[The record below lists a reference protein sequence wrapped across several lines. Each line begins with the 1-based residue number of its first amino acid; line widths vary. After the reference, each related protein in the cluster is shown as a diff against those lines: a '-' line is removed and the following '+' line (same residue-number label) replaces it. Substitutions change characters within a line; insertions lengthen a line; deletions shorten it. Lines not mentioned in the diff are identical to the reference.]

1 MRPKQHMASGAP
13 VSGLTR
19 RVRRAR
25 LHSCVRNHLCYNLT
39 MTTSNRFVC
48 GTCNRE
54 YLLDTRELRCGCG
67 GFLELRDWPAF
78 DPAAIDGTETGLWRY
93 RRLLPLDME
102 WQPVSLGEGGTPL
115 LPLTWAGRAFACK
128 MESLSPTGSFK
139 DRGAAVLVT
148 ALRGLGIQRTVEDS
162 SGNAGASLAAYA
174 ARAGIACEICVPNTA
189 AGPKL
194 AQMEAHGAEV
204 IQIKGKREYAAL
216 AAWAA
221 AAHGAYYASHVFSPF
236 FLAGTETLAYELWEQ
251 LGHQAPE
258 SIILPVGNGSLL
270 LGLYRGFGRL
280 CSAGLVTRLPRLV
293 AVQAAAC
300 APIYHA
306 FHAGQQTVEP
316 APRDP
321 TVASG
326 LAIAQ
331 PARGSE
337 ILAALRDTRG
347 TALCVAEEAILET
360 RDALA
365 RQGLYVEESSA
376 VGVAALQELVD
387 ISETVAGKTAVVILT
402 GHGLKTAAPA

>member
-1 MRPKQHMASGAP
+1 M
-13 VSGLTR
+13 
-19 RVRRAR
+19 
-25 LHSCVRNHLCYNLT
+25 
-39 MTTSNRFVC
+39 
-48 GTCNRE
+48 
-54 YLLDTRELRCGCG
+54 
-67 GFLELRDWPAF
+67 ELRDRPAF
-78 DPAAIDGTETGLWRY
+78 DPAAIDDGEAGLWRY
-93 RRLLPLDME
+93 RRMLPLNAE
-102 WQPVSLGEGGTPL
+102 WQPVTLGEGGTPL
-115 LPLTWAGRAFACK
+115 LPLTWAGHPFACK
-128 MESLSPTGSFK
+128 IEGLAPTGSFK

-148 ALRGLGIQRTVEDS
+148 ALSGLGIQRAVEDS

-194 AQMEAHGAEV
+194 AQMEAYGAEV

-236 FLAGTETLAYELWEQ
+236 FRAGIETLAYELWEQ
-251 LGHQAPE
+251 LGHHAPE
-258 SIILPVGNGSLL
+258 RVILPVGNGSLL

-280 CSAGLVTRLPRLV
+280 RDAGLVERLPRLV

-306 FHAGQQTVEP
+306 FHAGQLAVQP

-337 ILAALRDTRG
+337 ILAALRETRG
-347 TALCVAEEAILET
+347 TALCVSEEAILET

-365 RQGLYVEESSA
+365 KRGFYVEETSA
-376 VGVAALQELVD
+376 VAVAALQELVD
-387 ISETVAGKTAVVILT
+387 ISAAAGGETSVVILT
-402 GHGLKTAAPA
+402 GHGLKTVAQA

>member
-1 MRPKQHMASGAP
+1 
-13 VSGLTR
+13 
-19 RVRRAR
+19 
-25 LHSCVRNHLCYNLT
+25 LCYNRT
-39 MTTSNRFVC
+39 MTAPNGFVC
-48 GTCNRE
+48 SSCQRDYPLN
-54 YLLDTRELRCGCG
+54 TREWLCACG
-67 GFLELRDWPAF
+67 GFLELSDWPAF
-78 DPAAIDGTETGLWRY
+78 DPDAIDGAEAGLWRY
-93 RRLLPLDME
+93 RRLLPLHVE
-102 WQPVSLGEGGTPL
+102 WQPVTLGEGGTPL
-115 LPLTWAGRAFACK
+115 LPLTWAGCSFACK
-128 MESLSPTGSFK
+128 IEGLAPTGSFK
-139 DRGAAVLVT
+139 DRGAAVLIT
-148 ALRGLGIQRTVEDS
+148 ALSGLGIQRVVEDS

-221 AAHGAYYASHVFSPF
+221 AAHGAYYASHVFNPF

-251 LGHQAPE
+251 LGRHAPG
-258 SIILPVGNGSLL
+258 SVILPVGNGSLL
-270 LGLYRGFGRL
+270 LGLYRGFERL
-280 CSAGLVTRLPRLV
+280 RAAGLIDRVPRLV

-306 FHAGQQTVEP
+306 FHAGQLAVEP

-331 PARGSE
+331 PARGGE

-347 TALCVAEEAILET
+347 TALCVSEEAILET

-365 RQGLYVEESSA
+365 RRGFYVEETSA
-376 VGVAALQELVD
+376 VAVAALQELVD
-387 ISETVAGKTAVVILT
+387 FSAAAASEAAVVILT
-402 GHGLKTAAPA
+402 GHGLKTVPWA

>member
-1 MRPKQHMASGAP
+1 
-13 VSGLTR
+13 
-19 RVRRAR
+19 
-25 LHSCVRNHLCYNLT
+25 
-39 MTTSNRFVC
+39 MTTANSFYCN
-48 GTCNRE
+48 TCRRE
-54 YLLDTRELRCGCG
+54 YPLDTREWLCACG
-67 GFLELRDWPAF
+67 GFLEIRDWPAF
-78 DPAAIDGTETGLWRY
+78 DPEIIDGAQTGLWRY
-93 RRLLPLDME
+93 HRLLPLDAG
-102 WQPVSLGEGGTPL
+102 WQPVTLGEGGTPM
-115 LPLTWAGRAFACK
+115 LPLDWAGRTFACK
-128 MESLSPTGSFK
+128 VEGLAPTGSFK

-148 ALRGLGIQRTVEDS
+148 ALRGLGIRRAVEDS
-162 SGNAGASLAAYA
+162 SGNAGASLAAYT

-204 IQIKGKREYAAL
+204 IEIKGRREYAAL

-221 AAHGAYYASHVFSPF
+221 AAHGAYYASHVFNPY
-236 FLAGTETLAYELWEQ
+236 FLAGNETLAYELWEQ
-251 LGHQAPE
+251 LGHRAPE
-258 SIILPVGNGSLL
+258 SLILPVGNGSLL

-280 CSAGLVTRLPRLV
+280 LAAGLVERLPRLV

-306 FHAGQQTVEP
+306 FHAGHLVVEP

-347 TALCVAEEAILET
+347 TALSVSEEAILKT

-365 RQGLYVEESSA
+365 RRGFYVEETSA
-376 VGVAALQELVD
+376 VAVAALQELAD
-387 ISETVAGKTAVVILT
+387 ISAATPGETAVVILT
-402 GHGLKTAAPA
+402 GHGLKTYSQP